1 MPILLGLGLTC
12 RWTDILSSW
21 TVIIQTSEQYGTGTP
36 QMPSIQNL
44 IIPKT
49 FYGVNKFFYTYQLS
63 TKNYAIIS
71 SDCHFQNVFFFSQFV
86 SSFIFLTGTAE

>member
-1 MPILLGLGLTC
+1 M
-12 RWTDILSSW
+12 
-21 TVIIQTSEQYGTGTP
+21 IIQTSEQYGTGTP

-44 IIPKT
+44 ITPKT

-71 SDCHFQNVFFFSQFV
+71 SDCHFQNVFFLANSCPHLY
-86 SSFIFLTGTAE
+86 FLTGTAE